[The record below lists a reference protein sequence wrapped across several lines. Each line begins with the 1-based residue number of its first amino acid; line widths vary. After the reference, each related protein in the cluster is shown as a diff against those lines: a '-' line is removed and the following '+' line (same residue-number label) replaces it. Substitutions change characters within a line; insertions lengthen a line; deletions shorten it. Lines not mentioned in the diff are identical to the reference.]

1 MDDTDTTTDPDRM
14 PTWNEMRDLVRA
26 GTDPDLPVRPPE
38 PAGSSLNRARV
49 QRWARGDYD
58 DQLARERPIAQPAP
72 PPPKPRPRVTVKGT
86 ERLTRTTSTGPDA
99 ERRAGLELAARLRDA
114 GVTSARW
121 AREPHGSWGL
131 RVDPGD
137 ERRAAAVLDAIAG
150 GERQRG

>member
-72 PPPKPRPRVTVKGT
+72 PPPKPRPRVTVKVP
-86 ERLTRTTSTGPDA
+86 EAHRPGPRDGYD
-99 ERRAGLELAARLRDA
+99 RLAARLRAA
-114 GVTSARW
+114 GVDAHSTGRSLRIPGDQQAEAARLLRGW
-121 AREPHGSWGL
+121 ARE
-131 RVDPGD
+131 
-137 ERRAAAVLDAIAG
+137 AG
-150 GERQRG
+150 PFG